1 MVSTAI
7 ERLSSCKVQINISM
21 PANMVDSIRKEQEK
35 LVRKEAQ
42 IQGFRKG
49 NAPLHMVKSMYGG
62 TIEKYT
68 LDEAMQQAFEQ
79 GLKDNDIEPVGYPVI
94 KNFDFDDDKN
104 LKMEVEIET
113 YPEIELKKYKD
124 FKFDKTLYQIDDS
137 DVTENIEYIRRQ
149 KAIIS
154 QQDGPAEM
162 GQFVT
167 FSVQELDESGIPLIG
182 KKYGD
187 VRVQLG
193 EGQFDPDLE
202 TQIVGIKSGEERIIE
217 KRYPEN
223 AGKEFSGKI
232 ERYKIT
238 AGMVENEELPD
249 LDDQFAQDL
258 NLDLKTVDDLK
269 AKVRDELE
277 HRWGQESE
285 QQFYHQVAQEIL
297 HENSFDVPDTM
308 VNNYLDKIIEDI
320 HRKQEKFDED
330 EVRKHYRADAV
341 FNIKWYHLKD
351 KIAKAE
357 KIEAT
362 DDDFQTFLNTLDDEK
377 MREFYKSKK
386 EIKKGILSDIF
397 EKKLFDFLINS
408 SKIKEKKQSIKKG
421 KEFANV

>member
-1 MVSTAI
+1 MVSTAM

-21 PANMVDSIRKEQEK
+21 PANMVASIRKEQEK
-35 LVRKEAQ
+35 QVRKEAE
-42 IQGFRKG
+42 IKGFRKG
-49 NAPLHMVKSMYGG
+49 NAPIHMVKSMYSG

-79 GLKDNDIEPVGYPVI
+79 GLKDNKIDPVGYPVI
-94 KNFDFDDDKN
+94 KNFDFDDNKN

-124 FKFDKTLYQIDDS
+124 FKFEKIIYQIDDS
-137 DVTENIEYIRRQ
+137 DVEENIEYIRKK

-154 QQDGPAEM
+154 QQDGQAEM

-167 FSVQELDESGIPLIG
+167 FAVQELDESGMPLIG
-182 KKYGD
+182 KKYD
-187 VRVQLG
+187 DIKVQLG

-202 TQIVGIKSGEERIIE
+202 TQIVGMKSGEERIIE
-217 KRYPEN
+217 KKYPKS
-223 AGKEFSGKI
+223 AGKEFAGKV

-238 AGMVENEELPD
+238 AGIVEKEEVPD

-258 NLDLKTVDDLK
+258 DLDLKTVDDLK
-269 AKVRDELE
+269 AKVREELE

-308 VNNYLDKIIEDI
+308 INNYLDKIIEDI
-320 HRKQEKFDED
+320 KRKQEKFDEA
-330 EVRKHYRADAV
+330 EMRKHYRTDAV

-351 KIAKAE
+351 KIAKTE

-362 DDDFQTFLNTLDDEK
+362 DEDYQTFLDNLEDEK
-377 MREFYKSKK
+377 VREFYVSNKDIK
-386 EIKKGILSDIF
+386 ERILSDIF
-397 EKKLFDFLINS
+397 EKKLLDFLLNS
-408 SKIKEKKQSIKKG
+408 SKVKEKKQSIRKG
-421 KEFANV
+421 KEIANV